1 MLEEKN
7 WMNDK
12 IINFCLEL
20 FRFKYKQILIL
31 DSFFMEIIKKRR
43 NQKVFK
49 TILKKKIFNNKRI
62 ILPVNRKNSHWY
74 FVYICESKIYLID
87 SMNNNGGDKELI
99 LNWAK
104 KTIKMEGINR
114 DLEWDKNDTPDQYKQ
129 ETSWSCGL
137 WVLCGIHFICKNKS
151 WKIVTEQIIDKFR
164 MDMIKDVKLI
174 LLLKRNK
181 TEKPKTIKRK
191 KDFEENKVIRKRI
204 K

>member
-1 MLEEKN
+1 
-7 WMNDK
+7 
-12 IINFCLEL
+12 
-20 FRFKYKQILIL
+20 
-31 DSFFMEIIKKRR
+31 MEIINKRR

-49 TILKKKIFNNKRI
+49 TILKKKIFNNK
-62 ILPVNRKNSHWY
+62 
-74 FVYICESKIYLID
+74 IYSID
-87 SMNNNGGDKELI
+87 SMNHNGEDKELI

-104 KTIKMEGINR
+104 KTIKMEGIIR

-181 TEKPKTIKRK
+181 TEKPKTIKMK
-191 KDFEENKVIRKRI
+191 KDFEEDKVIRKKI
-204 K
+204 KSYKGNWIQNPLRKEEVSKCILKIGCF

>member
-1 MLEEKN
+1 MQVDKEFIKDELGGKSQLALQIQELSEKELTMLEEKN

-87 SMNNNGGDKELI
+87 SMNNNGEDKELI

-104 KTIKMEGINR
+104 KTIKIEGINR

-137 WVLCGIHFICKNKS
+137 WVLCGIHFICKN
-151 WKIVTEQIIDKFR
+151 
-164 MDMIKDVKLI
+164 IKTSHG
-174 LLLKRNK
+174 R
-181 TEKPKTIKRK
+181 
-191 KDFEENKVIRKRI
+191 
-204 K
+204 